1 MQPDAT
7 AAPRAVGRYKLYGEI
22 GGGGMAT
29 VHLGRLQGSVG
40 FGRLVAIKRMHG
52 AYARDPEFV
61 AMFVDEA
68 RVAARVHHP
77 NVVQTLDVV
86 ADGGELFLVMEHI
99 HGVAM
104 THLLRTGA
112 LAPRTACAIACG
124 MLHGLHAAHEATDES
139 GTPLEI
145 VHRDISPQNVLVGT
159 DGVARVLDF
168 GIAKATG
175 RQHATRDG
183 VIKGKCA
190 YMAPEQITNVRV
202 DRQCDV
208 FAASI
213 VLWEALTGARLF
225 RAETERDTLAR
236 VMAAP
241 IAAPSSIVASIPPE
255 LDAIVLR
262 GLERDLD
269 KRYKTAREMARD
281 LERLPL
287 APQSEVG
294 EWVQSVAA
302 GELDQRSA
310 QIAAIERGSTSLPD
324 LNEIHSGVRTSNT
337 ATAPQTPN
345 ALPREREEGTQL
357 SSSYSEPVQRPA
369 RKPLVWTL
377 GGALAIALAGGG
389 FAASRACAP
398 ARASTIAVAPPPPI
412 TTSSARTPPPVTTVY
427 EFVDTP
433 APALSGSAAPTVH
446 PHVTPRP
453 HAPASASAHPSVDC
467 SSPSYV
473 GPDNRVHFKL
483 ECLKGAP

>member
-1 MQPDAT
+1 MQPEAT
-7 AAPRAVGRYKLYGEI
+7 SAPRVVGRYKLYGEI

-29 VHLGRLQGSVG
+29 VHLARLQGSVG

-52 AYARDPEFV
+52 MYTRDPEFV

-86 ADGGELFLVMEHI
+86 ADEGELFLVMEHV
-99 HGVAM
+99 HGVPM
-104 THLLRTGA
+104 TRLLKTGA
-112 LAPRTACAIACG
+112 IDPRMACAIASG

-145 VHRDISPQNVLVGT
+145 VHRDVSPQNLLVGA
-159 DGVARVLDF
+159 DGTARVLDF

-213 VLWEALTGARLF
+213 VLWEALTGQRLF

-236 VMAAP
+236 VMALP
-241 IAAPSSIVASIPPE
+241 IPPPSKHVPTISPE

-269 KRYKTAREMARD
+269 RRYKTAREMARD

-287 APQSEVG
+287 APQSDVG
-294 EWVQSVAA
+294 EWVSTVAA
-302 GELDQRSA
+302 AELGKRLE
-310 QIAAIERGSTSLPD
+310 QISEIERGVTSLPD
-324 LNEIHSGVRTSNT
+324 LAEVHSGIRDNP
-337 ATAPQTPN
+337 TAPQTPN
-345 ALPREREEGTQL
+345 ALPREEGTQL
-357 SSSYSEPVQRPA
+357 SSTFSEPEPRAKRRPA
-369 RKPLVWTL
+369 LW
-377 GGALAIALAGGG
+377 AGGLFLALLLVG
-389 FAASRACAP
+389 GSVVGTRAWVS
-398 ARASTIAVAPPPPI
+398 ARAQAAAIPPAIVTVAQPQK
-412 TTSSARTPPPVTTVY
+412 SAAPQPVTTVY

-433 APALSGSAAPTVH
+433 ATTESSSARPAPHQPATHPHLVPPPPSATAPAPT
-446 PHVTPRP
+446 
-453 HAPASASAHPSVDC
+453 VDC

-473 GPDNRVHFKL
+473 GPDNRVHYKL
-483 ECLKGAP
+483 ECLKTQ

>member
-1 MQPDAT
+1 MEPEAT
-7 AAPRAVGRYKLYGEI
+7 SEPRVVGRYKLYGEI

-29 VHLGRLQGSVG
+29 VHLARLQGSVG
-40 FGRLVAIKRMHG
+40 FGRLVAIKRMH
-52 AYARDPEFV
+52 ASYALDPEFV

-104 THLLRTGA
+104 TRLLRGGA
-112 LAPRTACAIACG
+112 IEPRIACAIACG

-139 GTPLEI
+139 GAPLEI
-145 VHRDISPQNVLVGT
+145 VHRDVSPHNVLVGA
-159 DGVARVLDF
+159 DGIARVLDF

-202 DRQCDV
+202 NRQCDV

-213 VLWEALTGARLF
+213 VLWEALAGARLF

-241 IAAPSSIVASIPPE
+241 IDPPSSRAPGISPE
-255 LDAIVLR
+255 LDAIVMR

-269 KRYKTAREMARD
+269 ERYKTARDMARD

-287 APQSEVG
+287 APQSDVG
-294 EWVQSVAA
+294 EWVASVAA
-302 GELDQRSA
+302 DDLAKRLA
-310 QIAAIERGSTSLPD
+310 QISTIERGAASLPD
-324 LNEIHSGVRTSNT
+324 VTGHSGVRNSV
-337 ATAPQTPN
+337 ATAPQTP
-345 ALPREREEGTQL
+345 ASMPRDEGTQL
-357 SSSYSEPVQRPA
+357 SSSSHAEPAPRAKRRPIA
-369 RKPLVWTL
+369 WAAA
-377 GGALAIALAGGG
+377 GAVALAGGALW
-389 FAASRACAP
+389 AAHAFRGTHP
-398 ARASTIAVAPPPPI
+398 AEITVATTSPPPPA
-412 TTSSARTPPPVTTVY
+412 TTPSAQPAPVTTVY
-427 EFVDTP
+427 EFVETP
-433 APALSGSAAPTVH
+433 TTSASVSPHPAAPLHVPAVRPHVALS
-446 PHVTPRP
+446 
-453 HAPASASAHPSVDC
+453 ASASAHPVVDC

-473 GPDNRVHFKL
+473 GPDNRVHYKL
-483 ECLKGAP
+483 ECLKGSP